1 MQQLSEEEQKRIL
14 HSSPKGTFAVML
26 VYGVVMGLAWAALYF
41 GRFLAHGPV
50 S

>member
-1 MQQLSEEEQKRIL
+1 MTPLSDEEQRKIL
-14 HSSPKGTFAVML
+14 ESPPKGTFAVML
-26 VYGVVMGLAWAALYF
+26 LYGAVMGAAWAALYF

>member
-1 MQQLSEEEQKRIL
+1 MEELSEEEQKRIMQSL
-14 HSSPKGTFAVML
+14 PKGTFAVML
-26 VYGVVMGLAWAALYF
+26 IYGLIMTLAWLALYF